1 MSKIA
6 LIPGD
11 GIGKEVVREGIKV
24 LEYYNGKNGLNISF
38 EEFDLGADRY
48 LRTGELVPESDLNK
62 LETFD
67 VIYLGA
73 VGDPAVEPGIL
84 EKGILLKLRFYFD
97 QYVNL
102 RPIKLYNE
110 KFTPLKNKSVEDLN
124 FMVIRENTE
133 GLYAGIGG
141 FLKKDTPDE
150 IATQEMISTRKGVDR
165 IIKYAFEYAKE
176 TGGKLTLCDKSNV
189 LTYAHNLWQ
198 RAFKD
203 MAGNYPEVVTDH
215 YLVDAI
221 TMKMV
226 RMPEIFDVIV
236 TCNLF
241 GDIITDLGAE
251 LQGGMGLAASGNI
264 NPDTVSMFEPI
275 HGSAPDIAGK
285 NIANPLAAIMSAGMI
300 LEYLGYSE
308 LNEKVDKAV
317 KQALE
322 NNLLTKD
329 MGGELSTSEVGDSI
343 VDILKSL

>member
-110 KFTPLKNKSVEDLN
+110 KFTPLKNKSVE
-124 FMVIRENTE
+124 E
-133 GLYAGIGG
+133 
-141 FLKKDTPDE
+141 
-150 IATQEMISTRKGVDR
+150 S
-165 IIKYAFEYAKE
+165 
-176 TGGKLTLCDKSNV
+176 
-189 LTYAHNLWQ
+189 
-198 RAFKD
+198 
-203 MAGNYPEVVTDH
+203 
-215 YLVDAI
+215 
-221 TMKMV
+221 
-226 RMPEIFDVIV
+226 
-236 TCNLF
+236 
-241 GDIITDLGAE
+241 
-251 LQGGMGLAASGNI
+251 
-264 NPDTVSMFEPI
+264 
-275 HGSAPDIAGK
+275 
-285 NIANPLAAIMSAGMI
+285 
-300 LEYLGYSE
+300 
-308 LNEKVDKAV
+308 
-317 KQALE
+317 
-322 NNLLTKD
+322 
-329 MGGELSTSEVGDSI
+329 
-343 VDILKSL
+343 